1 MSRRAAPH
9 LLSPIDIARA
19 NWPTN
24 CSHCGAAA
32 VRVLETRPNGK
43 AIRRRK
49 HCEAC
54 NQRETTYEISQKQY
68 KELEVLAKLRHVL
81 LESGIAK
88 AAQIPQ
94 TSKGKAKQKPQGPS
108 CSECIHWQADA
119 CGLRFPEAGGAFAAE
134 CSCFIACKRRSC

>member
-1 MSRRAAPH
+1 MSRRASPH

-24 CSHCGAAA
+24 CSHCGASA

-54 NQRETTYEISQKQY
+54 GQRETTYEISQKQY
-68 KELEVLAKLRHVL
+68 KELDVLAKLRHVL
-81 LESGIAK
+81 MG
-88 AAQIPQ
+88 
-94 TSKGKAKQKPQGPS
+94 SKGVEPAPMRRATRKKAELKQEGPD
-108 CSECIHWQADA
+108 CSECIHWQHND
-119 CGLRFPEAGGAFAAE
+119 CGMSFPEAGGDFAAE
-134 CSCFIACKRRSC
+134 CSCFIACRR